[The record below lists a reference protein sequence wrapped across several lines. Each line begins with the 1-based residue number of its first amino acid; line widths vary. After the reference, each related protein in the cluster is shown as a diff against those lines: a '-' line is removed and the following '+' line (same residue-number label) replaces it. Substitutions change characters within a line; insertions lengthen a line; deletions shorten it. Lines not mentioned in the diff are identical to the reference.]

1 MQIDWSVMSAMTTPA
16 LLCVLQW
23 TASGQSGQRGASV
36 TSHADLVWRHAT
48 GRVWDHCTAAGTA
61 TATAPK
67 PGHVPPGPV

>member
-1 MQIDWSVMSAMTTPA
+1 MVSAVTTHV
-16 LLCVLQW
+16 LLCLPQW

-61 TATAPK
+61 TTTARR
-67 PGHVPPGPV
+67 PGRVPPGPV